1 MEEELCSILM
11 RRFRGSLKLLMDVAY
26 YIVCNITRFQMWV
39 FEILVSMGKMCIPSL
54 VRPPAL
60 KFCELSAE
68 F

>member
-39 FEILVSMGKMCIPSL
+39 SEILVSMGKNVYS
-54 VRPPAL
+54 
-60 KFCELSAE
+60 KFSKTTSSKVL
-68 F
+68 